1 MGFIMNFIYK
11 HWEEIQLFN
20 MLIVVTTITT
30 TSSTILYR
38 Q

>member
-11 HWEEIQLFN
+11 HWKEILLFN

-30 TSSTILYR
+30 TNSTKYYTM
-38 Q
+38 